1 MRVMSSC
8 LFSLREALPGLDS
21 QAAGNHTYY
30 HRSRQ
35 GVAAPSATL
44 DSHEL
49 ESLMS
54 PLPEDAPV
62 ALGDITELTEV
73 HSLIHTSLPEDII
86 HGKRKVRTP
95 VCGDWAPTLGKSLCL
110 VCHCWEAR
118 SDPALA
124 PQSLGCRL
132 VLGISLSVKLAQ
144 PWLLGLSWGSQCHLP
159 PLVISWDSDPSF
171 PEKQLPSLLLQ
182 KAVLFL
188 CDVCSRCSAFQDAL

>member
-1 MRVMSSC
+1 MRDVSSC

-35 GVAAPSATL
+35 GVAAPSATS

-62 ALGDITELTEV
+62 PLGDITELTEV

-86 HGKRKVRTP
+86 HGKRKVRTDAY
-95 VCGDWAPTLGKSLCL
+95 GGWAPTLGKSLCL
-110 VCHCWEAR
+110 VRRCRKAR
-118 SDPALA
+118 
-124 PQSLGCRL
+124 
-132 VLGISLSVKLAQ
+132 V
-144 PWLLGLSWGSQCHLP
+144 
-159 PLVISWDSDPSF
+159 
-171 PEKQLPSLLLQ
+171 
-182 KAVLFL
+182 
-188 CDVCSRCSAFQDAL
+188 

>member
-1 MRVMSSC
+1 M
-8 LFSLREALPGLDS
+8 
-21 QAAGNHTYY
+21 
-30 HRSRQ
+30 
-35 GVAAPSATL
+35 AAPSATL

-86 HGKRKVRTP
+86 HGKRKVRTH

-124 PQSLGCRL
+124 LQSAGSLGCRL
-132 VLGISLSVKLAQ
+132 VLSSQAFPSLSN
-144 PWLLGLSWGSQCHLP
+144 WLSLGCQ
-159 PLVISWDSDPSF
+159 I
-171 PEKQLPSLLLQ
+171 
-182 KAVLFL
+182 
-188 CDVCSRCSAFQDAL
+188 